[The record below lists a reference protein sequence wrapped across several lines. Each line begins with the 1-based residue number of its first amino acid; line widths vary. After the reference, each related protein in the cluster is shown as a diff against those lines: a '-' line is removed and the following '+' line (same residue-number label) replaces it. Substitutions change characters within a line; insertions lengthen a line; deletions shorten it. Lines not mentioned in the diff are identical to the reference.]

1 MDLKSKIKSS
11 TFLKKI
17 ALWLLSPK
25 NDPRPRYWIRYF
37 VNPFVHKRGRH
48 ARVRRTARMDL
59 FPFNKF
65 FLGSRSIIEAY
76 AVVNN
81 GVGDVTIGQNTII
94 GIGCVLIGP
103 VTIGDNVMLAQH
115 IVISGLNHGYEDV
128 LIPPKSQPVTT
139 KRICIEDDVW
149 IGANA
154 VITAGVTIGKHAVVG
169 AGSVVTK
176 DVPAFSVV
184 VGNPARVIK
193 EFDTTDKNWK
203 SVKKGAALS
212 PQ

>member
-1 MDLKSKIKSS
+1 MDLKSRIKSS
-11 TFLKKI
+11 IFLKKV
-17 ALWLLSPK
+17 ALRLLTPE
-25 NDPRPRYWIRYF
+25 NDPRPRCWIRWF

-48 ARVRRTARMDL
+48 ARVRRMARMDL

-65 FLGSRSIIEAY
+65 SLGSRSVIESY

-81 GVGDVTIGQNTII
+81 GVGDVAIGQNTII

-103 VTIGDNVMLAQH
+103 VTIGNNVMLAQH
-115 IVISGLNHGYEDV
+115 IVVSGLNHGYQDV
-128 LIPPKSQPVTT
+128 SISPKFQPVTT
-139 KRICIEDDVW
+139 KPICIEDDVW

-176 DVPAFSVV
+176 DVLPYHIIA
-184 VGNPARVIK
+184 GNPARVIK
-193 EFDTTDKNWK
+193 KYNME
-203 SVKKGAALS
+203 VKEWQAIK
-212 PQ
+212 